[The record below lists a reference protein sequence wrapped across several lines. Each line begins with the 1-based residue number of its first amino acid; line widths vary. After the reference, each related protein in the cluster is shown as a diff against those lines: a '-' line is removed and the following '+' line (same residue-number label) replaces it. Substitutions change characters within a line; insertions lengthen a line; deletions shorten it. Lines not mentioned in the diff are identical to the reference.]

1 MKRDSADLRASLQR
15 RAASQAG
22 YFTAAQALQ
31 LGYSY
36 PAQLYHERRGEWT
49 RVDHGIYRYSTWP
62 TTEHEDLVRWTLWSR
77 TRGIVSHETALAV
90 HGLGDVLPA
99 KVHLAVPQTFRSK
112 DSSVELHRLE
122 LPEQDVEDRNGF
134 RVTTPIR
141 SILDVAADMD
151 PDRLAAVIGDGVEQ
165 GLITTGRLRRR
176 AEDFGRT
183 SEAAIDQA
191 IRQERP

>member
-15 RAASQAG
+15 RASSQAG
-22 YFTAAQALQ
+22 YFTAAQALK

-62 TTEHEDLVRWTLWSR
+62 TTQYEDLVRWTLWSR
-77 TRGIVSHETALAV
+77 NRGIVSHETALAV

-99 KVHLAVPQTFRSK
+99 KVHLAVPRTFRSK
-112 DSSVELHRLE
+112 DASVVLHRLE
-122 LPEQDVEDRNGF
+122 LPDQDVEDRNGF

-151 PDRLAAVIGDGVEQ
+151 LDRLAAVVRDGVER
-165 GLITTGRLRRR
+165 GLITTGRLRTR
-176 AEDFGRT
+176 ADDFGQPSAT
-183 SEAAIDQA
+183 AIDRA
-191 IRQERP
+191 IRQERS